1 LIAIANYGLGN
12 VKAFLNIFRD
22 LGVDAKAAGTAAEL
36 QQASRIILPGVGAF
50 DWAMAR
56 LNGSGLREALD
67 EMVLD
72 RHVPV
77 LGVCVGMQMMCRNS
91 GEGALPGLGWLDA
104 EVVRFQAAEGSNEV
118 IRLPQMGWNDVLPE
132 SRQCLF
138 HGMDDVR
145 CYFLHSYYVSPQD
158 PAIALAHTDYGG
170 VFTSAVRA
178 GNVFATQ
185 FHPEK
190 SHDWGV
196 AILRNFAAQ

>member
-145 CYFLHSYYVSPQD
+145 CYFLHSYYVRPQD